1 MKCTNQTCWNGS
13 EQMCNNSS
21 ECNYQMCQCGEHS
34 TCHAFLNQIISSP
47 DRREITWRDAETYG
61 DSEWISVEEMCEQLR
76 KAPPIMSTLGYVLFE
91 NDIYIAVAD
100 TVGPEECSA
109 ITKIPKSMILSMHIF
124 QTVEDNY
131 ETLD

>member
-1 MKCTNQTCWNGS
+1 LS
-13 EQMCNNSS
+13 
-21 ECNYQMCQCGEHS
+21 
-34 TCHAFLNQIISSP
+34 QIISSP

-61 DSEWISVEEMCEQLR
+61 DSGWINAEDMCAQLR
-76 KAPPIMSTLGYVLFE
+76 KAPPVMNTLGYVLFE

-100 TVGPEECSA
+100 TIGPEECSA

-131 ETLD
+131 ETTN

>member
-1 MKCTNQTCWNGS
+1 MKCTDQTCWNGS
-13 EQMCNNSS
+13 EQTCKNNS
-21 ECNYQMCQCGEHS
+21 ECPSQMCQCGEHS
-34 TCHAFLNQIISSP
+34 TCHAYLNQIISSP

-61 DSEWISVEEMCEQLR
+61 DSGWISAEDMCTQIR
-76 KAPPIMSTLGYVLFE
+76 KTPPVMSTLGYVLFE

-131 ETLD
+131 ETSD